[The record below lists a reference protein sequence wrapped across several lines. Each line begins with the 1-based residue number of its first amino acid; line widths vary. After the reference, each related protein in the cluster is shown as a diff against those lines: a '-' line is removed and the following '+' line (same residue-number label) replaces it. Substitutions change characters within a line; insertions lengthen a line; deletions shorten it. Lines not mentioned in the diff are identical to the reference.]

1 MTSVASLTD
10 FGLSRE
16 RYLSYLETPVK
27 SRPEFAEFDGALF
40 VDSGGYKLLNE
51 GSLSGTNFS
60 IETSQKLIH
69 GIQRAFGADIAVN
82 LDLPFEESDVY
93 RDRVS
98 KTEATASFAAEFV
111 NMDAEGSRRYLTV
124 HGYSKAMLDRFFDTV
139 ARTLPGPIDQF
150 YDGIAFGGLVPKKD
164 DLNGLINAV
173 SSLKTVLAERNL
185 SHLPIHVLGIS
196 GRAMP
201 LLIALGVD
209 TFDSSTYLHSAINGK
224 YSTSL
229 FTSTNVAEADFDICD
244 CPVCTS
250 PALRQQMRG
259 DAEYQK
265 DILGPVAVHNLILQ
279 QQFVKRLRRSIAEGN
294 REQLRTFLENA
305 YQDRPQSRKFAYRV
319 INQTLGSYF

>member
-1 MTSVASLTD
+1 M
-10 FGLSRE
+10 
-16 RYLSYLETPVK
+16 
-27 SRPEFAEFDGALF
+27 
-40 VDSGGYKLLNE
+40 
-51 GSLSGTNFS
+51 
-60 IETSQKLIH
+60 
-69 GIQRAFGADIAVN
+69 
-82 LDLPFEESDVY
+82 
-93 RDRVS
+93 
-98 KTEATASFAAEFV
+98 
-111 NMDAEGSRRYLTV
+111 
-124 HGYSKAMLDRFFDTV
+124 
-139 ARTLPGPIDQF
+139 
-150 YDGIAFGGLVPKKD
+150 
-164 DLNGLINAV
+164 
-173 SSLKTVLAERNL
+173 
-185 SHLPIHVLGIS
+185 HVLGIS